1 MCTFFTM
8 FSNTAYPVP
17 SGYDARKH
25 VKTLKPLI
33 YMMLPTFLA
42 ILLKLRSLSHFKF
55 VSTERKQK
63 IVDTDG
69 WRELSFP
76 EKTQE
81 CLFWFS
87 IFLVTL
93 CLGCTSIHI

>member
-1 MCTFFTM
+1 MSTVFTTF
-8 FSNTAYPVP
+8 SYTAYPVP

-25 VKTLKPLI
+25 VKTLKPLV

-55 VSTERKQK
+55 VSAERKQK
-63 IVDTDG
+63 IVDIDG
-69 WRELSFP
+69 WRALSFP

-87 IFLVTL
+87 FFLVTV
-93 CLGCTSIHI
+93 